1 MRRLR
6 SRSRA
11 PKRGAKDRFTQ
22 DQVIAALRAG
32 GGIRL
37 QAARILGCSPSTI
50 TNYIGRHAEVAE
62 AEKEITQECLDI
74 AETIVIKALGRDDAP
89 SLQFRAAKYYLGKK
103 GQDRGYT
110 TRKTNGKALEEKY
123 DLSRL
128 SPEEHRTLLA
138 LLHKAKK

>member
-1 MRRLR
+1 M
-6 SRSRA
+6 
-11 PKRGAKDRFTQ
+11 
-22 DQVIAALRAG
+22 IAALRAG

-50 TNYIGRHAEVAE
+50 TNYIGRHPEVAE
-62 AEKEITQECLDI
+62 AEKEITEECLDI
-74 AETIVIKALGRDDAP
+74 AETIVVKTLGRDDKP

-110 TRKTNGKALEEKY
+110 TRKTRALEDEY
-123 DLSRL
+123 DLTRL
-128 SPEEHRTLLA
+128 SLEEQRTLRA